1 MKEEKNTNIEDI
13 SRRGFLKGG
22 AAASA
27 VAVVGTA
34 LPASAMAGGMN
45 IGQEVAD
52 THKWSWE
59 EPAKPIA
66 KRHIKKVVDT
76 DIVVIGAGIAGL
88 AAAIS
93 AAELGAKVEIVE
105 KNKMPAFRG
114 GHITALNSQVQ
125 QAMGIKNDT
134 RQIIR
139 ELVAWAQGRVDEELL
154 WQFFRKSGAAMDW
167 ATEIGKKHDL
177 EVTMWE
183 GYYKGPDY
191 TEYPVT
197 HFFHEKDADLSY
209 VYGHSNGIGN
219 ATIVPAMEKEAI
231 SKGVKINYQTPS
243 AQILRDETGK
253 AVGVIAG
260 KRGHY
265 TQFNAKNVII
275 ATGDYASNREM
286 MQRFSPFALKADA
299 QIYFPNKCNTGDGM
313 IQAMQAGGAM
323 QKHEPHAAVIHLE
336 AGAASYGFLHVNAH
350 GNRFKN
356 EDVNTQS
363 KSCTKELE
371 PDGVA
376 WTIYDKDWADQVKA
390 QVDANIAGG
399 LFYGQMWQPWGKGWN
414 KEIEL
419 MTQEAHIKDGK
430 IMVANTIG
438 ELAEKMGVPKVDLEK
453 TIARY
458 NELYQKQNDPD
469 FGKRKELL
477 TPVIKPPF
485 YAGKLYST
493 VLTMCGGLSTG
504 ADLLVRD
511 KNDKS
516 IPGLY
521 VVGAAQGDF
530 FANDYPTICPGIGH
544 GRCLTYGRMAGI
556 LAAGGDVDKLMPSI
570 DI

>member
-1 MKEEKNTNIEDI
+1 
-13 SRRGFLKGG
+13 
-22 AAASA
+22 
-27 VAVVGTA
+27 
-34 LPASAMAGGMN
+34 MAGGMA
-45 IGQEVAD
+45 IGQEASD
-52 THKWSWE
+52 TRKWSWE

-76 DIVVIGAGIAGL
+76 DIVVIGAGLAGL
-88 AAAIS
+88 SAAIS
-93 AAELGAKVEIVE
+93 AADLGAKVEIVE
-105 KNKMPAFRG
+105 KNKVPAFRG
-114 GHITALNSQVQ
+114 GHITALDSKLQKE
-125 QAMGIKNDT
+125 MGIENDT

-167 ATEIGKKHDL
+167 ATEIGKKHGL

-197 HFFHEKDADLSY
+197 HFFHEKNADLSY
-209 VYGHSNGIGN
+209 VYGHSKGIGN
-219 ATIVPAMEKEAI
+219 ATLVPAMEKEAV
-231 SKGVKINYQTPS
+231 SKGVKVHYKTPS
-243 AQILRDETGK
+243 VQILRDAEGK

-260 KRGHY
+260 KRGKY

-313 IQAMQAGGAM
+313 IQAMQAGAVM

-336 AGAASYGFLHVNAH
+336 AGAASYGFLHVNGH
-350 GNRFKN
+350 GKRFKN

-371 PDGVA
+371 PDGIA
-376 WTIYDKDWADQVKA
+376 WTIYDKDWAEQVKA

-414 KEIEL
+414 KEIEK

-430 IMVANTIG
+430 VLVANTIG
-438 ELAEKMGVPKVDLEK
+438 ELAQKMGVPKVELEK
-453 TIARY
+453 TISRY
-458 NELYQKQNDPD
+458 NELHQMQNDPD
-469 FGKRKELL
+469 FGKREELL
-477 TPVIKPPF
+477 TPIIKPPF

-493 VLTMCGGLSTG
+493 VLTMCGGLST
-504 ADLLVRD
+504 DSSLLVKD
-511 KNDKS
+511 KNDQS

-556 LAAGGDVDKLMPSI
+556 LAAGGNVDELMPSI